1 MLPTENMNSL
11 KKEFYLENINEE
23 QIRSIETDLNN
34 RFKNG
39 EFYFVP
45 EDSVLYVDFFNSE
58 TVEIDT
64 DLIKSIIKNVNPEVD
79 IYEVKA
85 QPIYRKVLILENLD
99 CANCAAKI
107 ERIAKRNFVHELI
120 VVDFAST
127 RFIIE
132 TSDKDLIANLEKR
145 VEEIVGSVDAGIK
158 VIKIEDKKRNIDF
171 NLKLDRARVSYFIT
185 GVIIFLIGFTIKTLM
200 NQMARFEDSFIQ
212 KAIIYVTYVSAY
224 TLIAGDVL
232 YAAFKNIKSGR
243 IFDEKFLMSLATI
256 TALLIQYYDEAILLC
271 SFIRSVNSYNCMR
284 SIIRENQLPI
294 CLIFNSIRNGNR

>member
-107 ERIAKRNFVHELI
+107 ERIAKRN
-120 VVDFAST
+120 
-127 RFIIE
+127 
-132 TSDKDLIANLEKR
+132 N
-145 VEEIVGSVDAGIK
+145 
-158 VIKIEDKKRNIDF
+158 RNI
-171 NLKLDRARVSYFIT
+171 R
-185 GVIIFLIGFTIKTLM
+185 
-200 NQMARFEDSFIQ
+200 
-212 KAIIYVTYVSAY
+212 
-224 TLIAGDVL
+224 
-232 YAAFKNIKSGR
+232 
-243 IFDEKFLMSLATI
+243 
-256 TALLIQYYDEAILLC
+256 
-271 SFIRSVNSYNCMR
+271 
-284 SIIRENQLPI
+284 
-294 CLIFNSIRNGNR
+294 